1 MKYPTAAVRITDW
14 LGNNETHKMQTII
27 LLAITVALCG
37 CATPGH
43 RNRPVVKQSTRQAVG
58 RSISDA
64 GQNIGKVGTGIIMA
78 AGMSIVALPLVVI
91 GIPVLLA
98 AIPIYY
104 GGAALAGDE
113 TESDPFSL

>member
-1 MKYPTAAVRITDW
+1 MKHT
-14 LGNNETHKMQTII
+14 MQTII

-37 CATPGH
+37 CAAPGH
-43 RNRPVVKQSTRQAVG
+43 RNRDPAVKQSTRQAVG

-64 GQNIGKVGTGIIMA
+64 GQTIGKVGTGIIMV

-98 AIPIYY
+98 ALPIYY
-104 GGAALAGDE
+104 GGCAIAGDE
-113 TESDPFSL
+113 TESSPFDL